1 MHVMIVT
8 HDAERQAR
16 LTECLRDKGYELSVP
31 LARQHVLS
39 SLKQEPPQVLVVD
52 LYVVDPSPTEILRE
66 ARRAGYRGKV
76 VVMAGPSTS
85 ATLRECWQIG
95 IDRVVSGIQVTG
107 GAFDPCCVEVA
118 IRASCEKEVMQRA

>member
-16 LTECLRDKGYELSVP
+16 LTECLRERGYELSVP
-31 LARQHVLS
+31 VDRQHVLS
-39 SLKQEPPQVLVVD
+39 SLKGEPPHVLVVD
-52 LYVVDPSPTEILRE
+52 LYVVDPCATEILRE
-66 ARRAGYRGKV
+66 ARREGYRGKV

-85 ATLRECWQIG
+85 ATLLECWQIG
-95 IDRVVSGIQVTG
+95 IDQVVGNVQVTG

-118 IRASCEKEVMQRA
+118 IRASCEKEVVQRA